1 MIVLRR
7 TLKAGAAL
15 LLITFV
21 PLGLAPQTMLDLL
34 GQQPVGDTAWLRV
47 FAVAGIVLALL
58 HILVAHRIQDVWWW
72 SWAFALFDAGTALVT
87 ILNAAVGL
95 PEGSAAAPWWLFGG
109 VSVVFLALYLV
120 GLAKAG
126 REKPFV

>member
-34 GQQPVGDTAWLRV
+34 GQQPVGDTAWLRL

-95 PEGSAAAPWWLFGG
+95 PEGSTSAPWWLFGG